1 MVLKQ
6 VLDSNLSLKCAV
18 ITSIFINFK
27 LDLHIG
33 GTKGEVEGC
42 ETVMWTWDGIN
53 GL

>member
-6 VLDSNLSLKCAV
+6 DLDSNLSLKYAV

-33 GTKGEVEGC
+33 SAKWEVEEC
-42 ETVMWTWDGIN
+42 ETVMQT
-53 GL
+53 